1 MVLQKQ
7 TSVLQYCAFR
17 IAQQSANLR
26 ARRRNIM
33 QRFLALALAFTA
45 PLVPASPAMAEA
57 RQDGSVTTMVVIK
70 TPAGVSRQQ
79 LEAGFKQ
86 SVPLYESI
94 PGLVR
99 KYYIVDG
106 SSFGGVYLWK
116 DRASA
121 EAWYSEAWRAKAK
134 ATYGVEPQLVW
145 FDTPLQLDRV
155 AAGVSK

>member
-1 MVLQKQ
+1 
-7 TSVLQYCAFR
+7 LQYRAFR
-17 IAQQSANLR
+17 ISQQSANLKS
-26 ARRRNIM
+26 RRRNIM
-33 QRFLALALAFTA
+33 QRFLALALTLAA
-45 PLVPASPAMAEA
+45 PLTIASPAMAES
-57 RQDGSVTTMVVIK
+57 RQDGSVTTMVLIK
-70 TPAGVSRQQ
+70 TPAGIGRAQ

-106 SSFGGVYLWK
+106 SSFGGVYLWT

-145 FDTPLQLDRV
+145 FDTPLQIEKLP
-155 AAGVSK
+155 AK

>member
-1 MVLQKQ
+1 LQKWAF
-7 TSVLQYCAFR
+7 VLQYRAFR
-17 IAQQSANLR
+17 ISQQSANLK

-33 QRFLALALAFTA
+33 QHFLALALTLAA
-45 PLVPASPAMAEA
+45 PLTIASPAMAES
-57 RQDGSVTTMVVIK
+57 RQDGSVTTMVLIK
-70 TPAGVSRQQ
+70 TPAGISREQ

-145 FDTPLQLDRV
+145 FDTPLQIEKLPT
-155 AAGVSK
+155 K